1 VIWLRYNPGSARYL
15 AAWSQRSRRHPAAMV
30 AGSSCAGTPSDG
42 LRILKGDASK
52 MLLVGGAD
60 RRKGSSLMNGK
71 VLDVA
76 LIAAVAIAF
85 FASANFDPGVG
96 TAMIALVG
104 MLALGYYNSYVRHD
118 PTKDREGL
126 RGKAPVDPH
135 DTLRAAWR

>member
-1 VIWLRYNPGSARYL
+1 VKLVGV
-15 AAWSQRSRRHPAAMV
+15 SREANEDDPAV
-30 AGSSCAGTPSDG
+30 AGSSCARTPSDG
-42 LRILKGDASK
+42 LGILKGDASK

-76 LIAAVAIAF
+76 LIAAVVVAF
-85 FASANFDPGVG
+85 FASAIFDPGVG

-118 PTKDREGL
+118 PTGDREGL
-126 RGKAPVDPH
+126 RGEPPVDPH

>member
-1 VIWLRYNPGSARYL
+1 
-15 AAWSQRSRRHPAAMV
+15 
-30 AGSSCAGTPSDG
+30 
-42 LRILKGDASK
+42 

-85 FASANFDPGVG
+85 IAFAIFDPGVG
-96 TAMIALVG
+96 TAIIALVG

-118 PTKDREGL
+118 PTKGREGL
-126 RGKAPVDPH
+126 RGNPPADPH